1 MKFINPSVEIW
12 EQDVTNPDTLV
23 EAMWAHIARCV
34 RVCYQVDKPKNNET
48 EEEYVR
54 RVIFRNPEERLANH
68 YSVLEHGAVY
78 FSIEIPDKLTTFIT
92 GNQIEDDKLLTISTV
107 LWNNKFSKVEKEDT
121 ESTHIWHISTNLR
134 VLVENDIMWA
144 LKYAVPFNPKWH
156 TRRVTVSFIT
166 NIGVTREANRHRVD
180 SPSEESTR
188 CCNYSQGRFGNN
200 IAYTVPPELDI
211 NELEIISRSYAIPV
225 TLPTEWNNA
234 IVVFLS
240 ALRYAELC
248 YLQLLKLG
256 WRTDQARR
264 VLNLNTKS
272 QLIHTAFV
280 DDWKDFLKLR
290 ADAISG
296 SVHPDMLEVA
306 KPLKEE
312 FINRKY
318 I

>member
-1 MKFINPSVEIW
+1 MKFINPSIEIW

-54 RVIFRNPEERLANH
+54 RVIFRKPEERLANH
-68 YSVLEHGAVY
+68 YSVLEHGALYLKVPTNLDPKRNRCLVGTLWENKYTKRKLVDEGKKSFWY
-78 FSIEIPDKLTTFIT
+78 FSTD
-92 GNQIEDDKLLTISTV
+92 
-107 LWNNKFSKVEKEDT
+107 
-121 ESTHIWHISTNLR
+121 LR
-134 VLVENDIMWA
+134 VIIENDILIA
-144 LKYAVPFNPKWH
+144 LAFMVPFNPEH
-156 TRRVTVSFIT
+156 HYRRVTVSFIT
-166 NIGVTREANRHRVD
+166 NIGVTREANRHRAD

-200 IAYTVPPELDI
+200 IAYSVPPELDKGY
-211 NELEIISRSYAIPV
+211 LEALSQTYAVPV
-225 TLPTEWNNA
+225 TEPNKCNDA
-234 IVVFLS
+234 ILVFVS
-240 ALRYAELC
+240 ALRYSELC

-256 WRTDQARR
+256 WSTDQARR

-272 QLIHTAFV
+272 QLIHTAFI